1 MECEVHRMSSWVV
14 RAAAVCV
21 LGASGWAAARGSES
35 RPVAP
40 PSSAAPSAGGA
51 ATPAPAPAEAANAPS
66 FDVIS
71 VKPSDTA
78 NPARGIR
85 MTRDGIT
92 MSNMQPDVL
101 LREGLQLGPNQL
113 VNEPDW
119 AKSGHWDISAKVAG
133 DDLGA
138 LDKMGFD
145 GRRRMFIQV
154 LTERF
159 GLKYHTEKRELPVY
173 ALVLAKGG
181 SKLTES
187 KPDQNPPDGPAQG
200 PPKGGPGKMMM
211 NPGRVSASGV
221 TLEFF
226 ASALSWQAGRV
237 VVDKTGLTGRYDFN
251 LTWAPELAGGD
262 AGGKPMAAG
271 PGGAAGAGGG
281 TVDAE
286 NGPSLFTALQEQ
298 LGLKLEPQKAMV
310 DVVVIDHMEKPSEN

>member
-1 MECEVHRMSSWVV
+1 MSSWCVRVV
-14 RAAAVCV
+14 AVCV
-21 LGASGWAAARGSES
+21 FGASGWAAAQG
-35 RPVAP
+35 
-40 PSSAAPSAGGA
+40 SAATADTAKLP
-51 ATPAPAPAEAANAPS
+51 T

-71 VKPSDTA
+71 VKPSDPA

-85 MTRDGIT
+85 LTRDGIT

-101 LREGLQLGPNQL
+101 LREGFQLGPNQL
-113 VNEPDW
+113 LNEPDW
-119 AKSGHWDISAKVAG
+119 AKSGRWDISAKVAS

-138 LDKMGFD
+138 LDSMGFD
-145 GRRRMFIQV
+145 GRRRMFVQL

-181 SKLTES
+181 PKLTKS
-187 KPDQNPPDGPAQG
+187 KPDPNPPDGSAGTAQA

-237 VVDKTGLTGRYDFN
+237 VVDKTGLTGRYDLN
-251 LTWAPELAGGD
+251 LTWAPEPAGSD
-262 AGGKPMAAG
+262 AAAKTMARG
-271 PGGAAGAGGG
+271 PGGAGGPG
-281 TVDAE
+281 GDTVDSG
-286 NGPSLFTALQEQ
+286 NGPSLFTAVQEQ